1 MWYIYYIWLIIYYTV
16 AGVYLLYMD
25 NNLLGAVIV
34 ASSGIIGAVI
44 GTIGVSLKGNKNIE
58 KLDIKMD
65 KDCGRLSR
73 EHDSLLIKQ
82 EKMLDKQISQESI
95 LMLLKHQMEDRRRQ
109 KDSIRE
115 DIGENLFK
123 NVDSSIAT
131 LQILAEEVK
140 KKNEEIKELRILIND
155 LTEENKQL
163 SDELKEYKHRL
174 NNNRSYNPDREDEE
188 ELEL

>member
-1 MWYIYYIWLIIYYTV
+1 MEIAVV
-16 AGVYLLYMD
+16 AGLFTLSATFVSNIFINLRARKDEKYEHERLNDKHLLLKEGQG
-25 NNLLGAVIV
+25 NL
-34 ASSGIIGAVI
+34 S
-44 GTIGVSLKGNKNIE
+44 K
-58 KLDIKMD
+58 
-65 KDCGRLSR
+65 

-95 LMLLKHQMEDRRRQ
+95 LMLLKQQMEDSQRQ
-109 KDSIRE
+109 KDSIRA
-115 DIGENLFK
+115 DIGENLLR

-140 KKNEEIKELRILIND
+140 KKNEEIKELGILIND

-163 SDELKEYKHRL
+163 SDELKEYEHRL

>member
-1 MWYIYYIWLIIYYTV
+1 MLSKEIESIMEIAVV
-16 AGVYLLYMD
+16 AGLFTLSATFVSNIFINLRARKDEKYEHERLNDKHLLLKEGQS
-25 NNLLGAVIV
+25 NL
-34 ASSGIIGAVI
+34 S
-44 GTIGVSLKGNKNIE
+44 K
-58 KLDIKMD
+58 
-65 KDCGRLSR
+65 
-73 EHDSLLIKQ
+73 EHNSLLIKQ

-95 LMLLKHQMEDRRRQ
+95 LMLLKQQMEDSQRQ
-109 KDSIRE
+109 KDSIRA
-115 DIGENLFK
+115 DIGENLLR

-140 KKNEEIKELRILIND
+140 KKNEEIKELGILIND

-163 SDELKEYKHRL
+163 SDELKEYEHRL

>member
-1 MWYIYYIWLIIYYTV
+1 MEIAVV
-16 AGVYLLYMD
+16 AGLFTLSATFVSNIFINLRARKDEKYEHERLNDKHLLLKEGQS
-25 NNLLGAVIV
+25 NL
-34 ASSGIIGAVI
+34 S
-44 GTIGVSLKGNKNIE
+44 K
-58 KLDIKMD
+58 
-65 KDCGRLSR
+65 

-95 LMLLKHQMEDRRRQ
+95 LMLLKQQMEDSQRQ
-109 KDSIRE
+109 KDSIRA
-115 DIGENLFK
+115 DIGENLLR

-140 KKNEEIKELRILIND
+140 KKNEEIKELGILIND

-163 SDELKEYKHRL
+163 SDELKEYEHRL

>member
-1 MWYIYYIWLIIYYTV
+1 MEIAVV
-16 AGVYLLYMD
+16 AGLFTLSATFVSNIFINLRARKDEKYEHERLNDKHLLLKEGQS
-25 NNLLGAVIV
+25 NL
-34 ASSGIIGAVI
+34 S
-44 GTIGVSLKGNKNIE
+44 K
-58 KLDIKMD
+58 
-65 KDCGRLSR
+65 

-95 LMLLKHQMEDRRRQ
+95 LMLLKQQMEDSQRQ
-109 KDSIRE
+109 KDIIRA
-115 DIGENLFK
+115 DIGENLLR

-140 KKNEEIKELRILIND
+140 KKNEEIKELGILIND

-163 SDELKEYKHRL
+163 SDELKEYEHRL

>member
-1 MWYIYYIWLIIYYTV
+1 MEIAVV
-16 AGVYLLYMD
+16 AGLFTLSATFVSNIFINLRARKDEKYEHERLNDKHLLLKEGQS
-25 NNLLGAVIV
+25 NL
-34 ASSGIIGAVI
+34 S
-44 GTIGVSLKGNKNIE
+44 K
-58 KLDIKMD
+58 
-65 KDCGRLSR
+65 
-73 EHDSLLIKQ
+73 EHNSLLIKQ

-95 LMLLKHQMEDRRRQ
+95 LMLLKQQMEDSQRQ
-109 KDSIRE
+109 KDSIRA
-115 DIGENLFK
+115 DIGENLLR

-140 KKNEEIKELRILIND
+140 KKNEEIKELGILIND

-163 SDELKEYKHRL
+163 SDELKEYEHRL

>member
-1 MWYIYYIWLIIYYTV
+1 MEIAIV
-16 AGVYLLYMD
+16 AGLFTLSVTFVSNIFINLRARKDEKYEHERLNDKHLLLKEGQG
-25 NNLLGAVIV
+25 NL
-34 ASSGIIGAVI
+34 S
-44 GTIGVSLKGNKNIE
+44 K
-58 KLDIKMD
+58 
-65 KDCGRLSR
+65 

-95 LMLLKHQMEDRRRQ
+95 LMLLKHQMEDSRRQ
-109 KDSIRE
+109 KDSIRA

-163 SDELKEYKHRL
+163 SDELKENKHRL

>member
-1 MWYIYYIWLIIYYTV
+1 MEIAVV
-16 AGVYLLYMD
+16 AGLFTLSATFVSNIFINLRARKDEKYEHERLNDKHLLLKEGQG
-25 NNLLGAVIV
+25 NL
-34 ASSGIIGAVI
+34 S
-44 GTIGVSLKGNKNIE
+44 K
-58 KLDIKMD
+58 
-65 KDCGRLSR
+65 

-95 LMLLKHQMEDRRRQ
+95 LMLLKQQMEDSRRQ
-109 KDSIRE
+109 KDSIRA

-123 NVDSSIAT
+123 NVDGSIAT

-163 SDELKEYKHRL
+163 SDELKEYKHSF

>member
-1 MWYIYYIWLIIYYTV
+1 MLSKEIESIMEIAVV
-16 AGVYLLYMD
+16 AGLFTLSATFVSNIFINLRARKDEKYEHERLNDKHLLLKEGQS
-25 NNLLGAVIV
+25 NL
-34 ASSGIIGAVI
+34 S
-44 GTIGVSLKGNKNIE
+44 K
-58 KLDIKMD
+58 
-65 KDCGRLSR
+65 

-95 LMLLKHQMEDRRRQ
+95 LMLLKQQMEDSQRQ
-109 KDSIRE
+109 KDSIRA
-115 DIGENLFK
+115 DIGENLLR

-140 KKNEEIKELRILIND
+140 KKNEEIKELGILIND

-163 SDELKEYKHRL
+163 SDELKEYEHRL